1 MLQDTPEEVLAALDA
16 ANGKDQEGIAVAT
29 SYGSKKSTYTLEIPP
44 ESIEENESY
53 TFAFW
58 TKFSYTY
65 PARLFDNSFLENN
78 EELVLGRFANEE
90 LSEVDDKQQARF
102 AALVWR
108 NGAYQ
113 LQAFDEVDNT
123 LHQGE
128 PIQTELRDIEGRWVW
143 SVVSYSSTED
153 KVVLGLY
160 IAETDRWEVQEIEV
174 QKKLPIKTLKFQ
186 SGPSFGLRSIN
197 GVFFD
202 TRFEFEYFANQE
214 EIKNF
219 FDTEVNF
226 PKDYNDSDGS
236 SFDGETVI
244 NLLSQDAFFDATI
257 DAPGTPIDLK
267 DRYGNLREY
276 TVRGW
281 FKFDNS
287 DLENEDRLVFRF
299 TINNPA

>member
-1 MLQDTPEEVLAALDA
+1 MD
-16 ANGKDQEGIAVAT
+16 
-29 SYGSKKSTYTLEIPP
+29 
-44 ESIEENESY
+44 
-53 TFAFW
+53 
-58 TKFSYTY
+58 
-65 PARLFDNSFLENN
+65 NN

-90 LSEVDDKQQARF
+90 LSEEDDKKQARF

-143 SVVSYSSTED
+143 SIVSYSSTED

-226 PKDYNDSDGS
+226 PKDYNDSDGA

-244 NLLSQDAFFDATI
+244 NLLSQDAFFDASL

-276 TVRGW
+276 SVRGW
-281 FKFDNS
+281 FKFDNT
-287 DLENEDRLVFRF
+287 DLEAQDRLVFRF